1 MNKRLRKKM
10 TKSKN
15 LKRHLDILK
24 VLSKSFTVENL
35 LMQNEYYFYDLGF
48 NGICYFSVKE
58 IPDWQFAIWLR
69 DKGNYNIFGCPND
82 LIDKFKPS
90 SCELSY
96 NQDSLAKFI
105 CELNQIIE
113 EPIIKFVEAM
123 GLKDKST
130 IDFEKAKTIYDNF
143 YNEKRKRINEEENN
157 RKKVFDFFRSILTMY
172 NEVIKVGVVDGNL
185 DGFSCTPRYNIRVL
199 LSKNISDDMLEQIY
213 NEINNLTY
221 EVVDAYS
228 EHQCSLHCVSTEESY
243 IKNCDYIFCKNIV
256 KGDGFNA

>member
-1 MNKRLRKKM
+1 
-10 TKSKN
+10 
-15 LKRHLDILK
+15 
-24 VLSKSFTVENL
+24 
-35 LMQNEYYFYDLGF
+35 
-48 NGICYFSVKE
+48 
-58 IPDWQFAIWLR
+58 
-69 DKGNYNIFGCPND
+69 
-82 LIDKFKPS
+82 
-90 SCELSY
+90 
-96 NQDSLAKFI
+96 
-105 CELNQIIE
+105 
-113 EPIIKFVEAM
+113 M

-228 EHQCSLHCVSTEESY
+228 KHQCSLHCVSTEESY
-243 IKNCDYIFCKNIV
+243 IKNCDYIFYKNIV